1 MGALVRTH
9 SNAAVT
15 KGFSVMWPIVPVR
28 RLDAR
33 RNATDIVARGCASVW
48 ACEPRVY
55 RKCQKININ
64 TKPNSYDRCGSA
76 IGEWEL
82 KLPKVYLLVEPE
94 SRRSRQ

>member
-1 MGALVRTH
+1 MRVVMRLTLLREDVRACGPANLECTE
-9 SNAAVT
+9 NA
-15 KGFSVMWPIVPVR
+15 KKI
-28 RLDAR
+28 
-33 RNATDIVARGCASVW
+33 
-48 ACEPRVY
+48 
-55 RKCQKININ
+55 ININ